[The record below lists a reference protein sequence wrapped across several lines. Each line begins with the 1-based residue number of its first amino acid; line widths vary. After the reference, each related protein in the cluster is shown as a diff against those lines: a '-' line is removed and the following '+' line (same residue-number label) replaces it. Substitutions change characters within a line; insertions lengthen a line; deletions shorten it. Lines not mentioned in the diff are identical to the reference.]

1 MNLTDPTFYQVST
14 VQLDM
19 TANFTMNVSDDVTIY
34 VDVQSLN
41 MGCDGSYNNTVKVSL
56 VLFKQEI
63 KVAAKVVQGV
73 INAKLSA
80 GLSVNNWISTHTPLK
95 FFNLTQM
102 EVIIEEEYAMVGL
115 TPQFDHRAV

>member
-34 VDVQSLN
+34 AEVQSLS

-63 KVAAKVVQGV
+63 KVAAKVV
-73 INAKLSA
+73 
-80 GLSVNNWISTHTPLK
+80 
-95 FFNLTQM
+95 
-102 EVIIEEEYAMVGL
+102 
-115 TPQFDHRAV
+115 